1 MNIEKKRDIVTK
13 GRDKRIMMTVRVLL
27 YPAVTMCRHPV
38 LFWIALFGISLFAR
52 IYEIEFLT
60 KLLNAYVTL
69 SLMALV
75 LSTGLVSRNKWM
87 IALSAIVALLIG
99 SIPLW
104 INRLI

>member
-1 MNIEKKRDIVTK
+1 MDARNKQISTAVK
-13 GRDKRIMMTVRVLL
+13 VLL

-38 LFWIALFGISLFAR
+38 SFWIALFGISLFAR
-52 IYEIEFLT
+52 IYEIELLT

-75 LSTGLVSRNKWM
+75 LSIGLVSRNKWM